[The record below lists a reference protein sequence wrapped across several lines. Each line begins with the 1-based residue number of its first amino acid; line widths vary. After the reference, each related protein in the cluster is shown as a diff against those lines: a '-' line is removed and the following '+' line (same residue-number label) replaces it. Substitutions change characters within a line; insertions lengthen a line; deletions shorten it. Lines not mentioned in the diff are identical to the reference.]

1 MTYSDLAEKYVL
13 IGKNKREDLSLD
25 EVSKNKV
32 MGRKGIGKLAALYL
46 SSKYYLISKSAG
58 QESAWYFDMSNER
71 ESEIPSLNRVN
82 LSQVEVLSAEYWD
95 KLTSGTMI
103 KLKNVDLTN
112 IGIQSIEG
120 LKARLS
126 DYYVL
131 DSISGKIELADRKSV
146 V

>member
-1 MTYSDLAEKYVL
+1 
-13 IGKNKREDLSLD
+13 
-25 EVSKNKV
+25 
-32 MGRKGIGKLAALYL
+32 
-46 SSKYYLISKSAG
+46 
-58 QESAWYFDMSNER
+58 MSNER

-120 LKARLS
+120 LKARIIMFWIL
-126 DYYVL
+126 YP
-131 DSISGKIELADRKSV
+131 EKSN
-146 V
+146 

>member
-1 MTYSDLAEKYVL
+1 
-13 IGKNKREDLSLD
+13 
-25 EVSKNKV
+25 
-32 MGRKGIGKLAALYL
+32 
-46 SSKYYLISKSAG
+46 
-58 QESAWYFDMSNER
+58 MSNER

-112 IGIQSIEG
+112 IVIQSIER

-126 DYYVL
+126 DN
-131 DSISGKIELADRKSV
+131 
-146 V
+146 